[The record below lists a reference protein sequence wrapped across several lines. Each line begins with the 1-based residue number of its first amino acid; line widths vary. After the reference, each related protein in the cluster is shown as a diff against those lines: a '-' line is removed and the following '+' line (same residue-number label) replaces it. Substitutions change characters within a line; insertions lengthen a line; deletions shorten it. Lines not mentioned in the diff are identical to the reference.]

1 VCALASG
8 GMLLRW
14 LRMDNDA
21 RRRLTAWR
29 FYGWFCALMVCGSC
43 VGAVTWLAYLQS
55 LENNFKANDVV
66 DSGNI
71 GWQQR
76 AAYVAI
82 SYRWNAAFIVTYAI
96 EFLCLSTAELL
107 VLGRMVDFVA
117 PRASDVLRRKWIVA
131 ARLVLGVVVV
141 GNMVGVAGN
150 IAAATYFKQSADH
163 WNEAFTNYASNSSAG
178 GYEQVLLGRQQYNTA
193 LSVAAVQSFCEVAV
207 LLLIVA
213 AFVGVGVACARHI
226 GVTLRGVQR
235 MGATYNR
242 SHAPSPIFAE
252 AVAQGQK
259 LQLRIAVSV
268 AIVFVAFVLRSAY
281 STLYAVA
288 NYLQDTGNRACSNA
302 PLRWCDPCYNVYMH
316 MAWYLHRTPEFRLVI
331 IFISSPLALL
341 VALRGM
347 TDKVIAQREQYA
359 AQVRAGLLSR

>member
-1 VCALASG
+1 
-8 GMLLRW
+8 MLLRW

-43 VGAVTWLAYLQS
+43 VGAVTWVAYLQA

-66 DSGNI
+66 DSGII

-96 EFLCLSTAELL
+96 EFMCLSTAELM
-107 VLGRMVDFVA
+107 VLDRMIDFVV
-117 PRASDVLRRKWIVA
+117 PASGVVRRKWMWA
-131 ARLVLGVVVV
+131 ARIVLGVVVV

-150 IAAATYFKQSADH
+150 IAAATYFKRSADL
-163 WNEAFTNYASNSSAG
+163 WSEAFTYYASNSSAG
-178 GYEQVLLGRQQYNTA
+178 GYEHVLLGRQQYNTA

-213 AFVGVGVACARHI
+213 AFVVVGVACARHI

-235 MGATYNR
+235 IGATYNR

-252 AVAQGQK
+252 AVEQGQK

-302 PLRWCDPCYNVYMH
+302 PLRWCDPCYNVFMH

-331 IFISSPLALL
+331 ILISSPLALL

-359 AQVRAGLLSR
+359 AQVRTAFLSR